1 MTVTDR
7 LEGWK
12 AIAAHL
18 GVTER
23 TARMREKMGGIRV
36 VRERPWPCARKA
48 FVAATPDM
56 LRPPTDVL
64 Q

>member
-1 MTVTDR
+1 MTATDR

-18 GVTER
+18 GIDER
-23 TARMREKMGGIRV
+23 TARRRERMGGIRV
-36 VRERPWPCARKA
+36 LRERPWPGARKT
-48 FVAATPDM
+48 FVAATPEM